1 MKNIAIL
8 GSSGSIGK
16 NALWVVSRFPEEFR
30 ILGLSVHSDLETLD
44 EQIEKFNPRI
54 VCISDREAASRFLSR
69 AVNESIDVYSEADG
83 LENLASHPNTDIV
96 VNAVAGFAGLRST
109 LAAARAG
116 KRIALANKESMV
128 AGGDLVNRIVED
140 HNAEIIPV
148 DSEHSAIFQCLKTG
162 RKSEV
167 RKLILTSSGGP
178 FRKLP
183 LEEFH
188 KITVEQALAHP
199 TWKMGNKITID
210 SATLMNKALEVIEAV
225 YLFGLQP
232 DKIEVVIHPQSVI
245 HSMVEFTDGSIIAQ
259 LSRPDM
265 RLPIQYALFYPERRE
280 LNAADLTFDEKFALS
295 FEPPDENRFPSL
307 RLARLAL
314 EMSKTAPTILNAA
327 NEVAVEAFLNRR
339 IGFREIF
346 EVVEYSLMNTYI
358 EDPGSIESI
367 IKADNGGRETASACL
382 SAMAKRADR

>member
-16 NALWVVSRFPEEFR
+16 NALWVASRFPEEFK
-30 ILGLSVHSDLETLD
+30 IIGLSVHSDIETLD
-44 EQIEKFNPRI
+44 EQIETYNPRI
-54 VCISDREAASRFLSR
+54 VCISGREAANRFLSMR
-69 AVNESIDVYSEADG
+69 VHKPINVYSGEER
-83 LENLASHPNTDIV
+83 LEKLASHPDIDIV
-96 VNAVAGFAGLRST
+96 VNAVVGFAGLRST

-128 AGGDLVNRIVED
+128 AGGDLVNNTVED

-162 RKSEV
+162 RKNEV

-178 FRKLP
+178 FRTLP
-183 LEEFH
+183 LEKFH
-188 KITVEQALAHP
+188 EITVEQALTHP

-210 SATLMNKALEVIEAV
+210 SATLMNKGLEIIEAV
-225 YLFGLQP
+225 YLFGLPP
-232 DKIEVVIHPQSVI
+232 DKIEVVIHPQSII
-245 HSMVEFTDGSIIAQ
+245 HAMVEFADGSIIAQ

-280 LNAADLTFDEKFALS
+280 LNAADLKFDEKFALD

-314 EMSKTAPTILNAA
+314 EIGKTAPTVFNAA
-327 NEVAVEAFLNRR
+327 NEVAVEAFLKHR

-346 EVVEYSLMNTYI
+346 EVVEHALKNTYI
-358 EDPGSIESI
+358 EDSGSIETI
-367 IKADNGGRETASACL
+367 IKADKSGREIAFEYL
-382 SAMAKRADR
+382 SAIDRGAD

>member
-16 NALWVVSRFPEEFR
+16 STIWVASRFPEEFR
-30 ILGLSVHSDLETLD
+30 IFGLSVHSDIETLN
-44 EQIEKFNPRI
+44 EQIKSYNPQI
-54 VCISDREAASRFLSR
+54 VCISDREAAHRFRSMR
-69 AVNESIDVYSEADG
+69 VDRSIDLYSEQEG
-83 LENLASHPNTDIV
+83 LEKLASHPDVDIV
-96 VNAVAGFAGLRST
+96 VNAVVGFAGLRST

-128 AGGDLVNRIVED
+128 AGGDLVNKTVED

-162 RKSEV
+162 QKSEV

-178 FRKLP
+178 FRTLP
-183 LEEFH
+183 QEEFQ
-188 KITVEQALAHP
+188 KITVEQALEHP
-199 TWKMGNKITID
+199 TWKMGKKITID

-225 YLFGLQP
+225 YLFGLPP

-280 LNAADLTFDEKFALS
+280 LDTADLTFGEKFTLD
-295 FEPPDENRFPSL
+295 FEPPDESRFSSL
-307 RLARLAL
+307 RLARLVL
-314 EMSKTAPTILNAA
+314 EMGKTAPTILNAA
-327 NEVAVEAFLNRR
+327 NEVAVGAFLNHK

-346 EVVEYSLMNTYI
+346 EVVEHTLENTYI
-358 EDPGSIESI
+358 EDSGSIEMI
-367 IKADNGGRETASACL
+367 IKADKSGREIAFEYL
-382 SAMAKRADR
+382 SAINKKVD

>member
-1 MKNIAIL
+1 LKNIAIL

-30 ILGLSVHSDLETLD
+30 VFGLSVHSDIETLD

-54 VCISDREAASRFLSR
+54 VCISGREAARSFHSKG
-69 AVNESIDVYSEADG
+69 VNESIDVYSEADG
-83 LENLASHPNTDIV
+83 LENLASHPDADIV
-96 VNAVAGFAGLRST
+96 VNAVVGFAGLRST

-128 AGGDLVNRIVED
+128 AGGDLVNRTVKD
-140 HNAEIIPV
+140 YDAEIIPV

-183 LEEFH
+183 QEEFQ

-199 TWKMGNKITID
+199 TWKMGKKITID

-225 YLFGLQP
+225 YLFGVP
-232 DKIEVVIHPQSVI
+232 PEKIEVVIHPQSVI

-280 LNAADLTFDEKFALS
+280 LDVADLAFDKKFALD

-307 RLARLAL
+307 RLARSAL
-314 EMSKTAPTILNAA
+314 EMGKTAPTVLNAA
-327 NEVAVEAFLNRR
+327 NEVAVEAFLNNR
-339 IGFREIF
+339 IPFREIS
-346 EVVEYSLMNTYI
+346 EVVEHTLKNTYI
-358 EDPGSIESI
+358 EDSVSIEPI
-367 IKADNGGRETASACL
+367 IKADKSGRGIAFEYL
-382 SAMAKRADR
+382 SAINKRVD

>member
-30 ILGLSVHSDLETLD
+30 VFGLSVHSDIETLD

-69 AVNESIDVYSEADG
+69 GANESIDVYSEADG
-83 LENLASHPNTDIV
+83 LENLASHPDADIV
-96 VNAVAGFAGLRST
+96 VNAVTGFAGLRST

-128 AGGDLVNRIVED
+128 AGGDLVNKTVKD
-140 HNAEIIPV
+140 YNAEIIPV

-183 LEEFH
+183 QEEFQ

-199 TWKMGNKITID
+199 TWKMGKKITID

-225 YLFGLQP
+225 YLFGLQH

-280 LNAADLTFDEKFALS
+280 LNVADLTFDEKFALD

-307 RLARLAL
+307 RLARSAL
-314 EMSKTAPTILNAA
+314 ETGETAPTVLNAA
-327 NEVAVEAFLNRR
+327 NEVAVEAFLNNR
-339 IGFREIF
+339 IPFREIF
-346 EVVEYSLMNTYI
+346 EVVEHTLKNTYI
-358 EDPGSIESI
+358 EDSVSIESI
-367 IKADNGGRETASACL
+367 IKADKSGREIAFEYL
-382 SAMAKRADR
+382 SAINKRVD

>member
-1 MKNIAIL
+1 MKNLAIL

-16 NALWVVSRFPEEFR
+16 NALWVASRFPEEFR
-30 ILGLSVHSDLETLD
+30 IFGLSVHSDIETLD
-44 EQIEKFNPRI
+44 EQVKKYSPQIA
-54 VCISDREAASRFLSR
+54 CISDSEAANRFLSMR
-69 AVNESIDVYSEADG
+69 VHKSIDVYSEESG
-83 LENLASHPNTDIV
+83 LEKLASHRDVDIV
-96 VNAVAGFAGLRST
+96 VNAVVGFAGLRST

-128 AGGDLVNRIVED
+128 AGGDLVNRTVKD
-140 HNAEIIPV
+140 YKAEIIPV

-183 LEEFH
+183 KKEFH
-188 KITVEQALAHP
+188 KITVEQALTHP
-199 TWKMGNKITID
+199 TWKMGKKITID

-225 YLFGLQP
+225 YLFGLPP

-245 HSMVEFTDGSIIAQ
+245 HSMVEFIDGSIIAQ

-280 LNAADLTFDEKFALS
+280 LNAADLTFDGKFALD

-314 EMSKTAPTILNAA
+314 EMGQAAPAVFNAA

-346 EVVEYSLMNTYI
+346 EVVEHTLKNTHI
-358 EDPGSIESI
+358 EDSGSIEAI
-367 IKADNGGRETASACL
+367 IKADKSGRETAFEHL
-382 SAMAKRADR
+382 SAIDMRAD

>member
-16 NALWVVSRFPEEFR
+16 NALWVVGRFPEEFR
-30 ILGLSVHSDLETLD
+30 ITGLSVHSDIETLA

-69 AVNESIDVYSEADG
+69 GVNESIDVYSEADG
-83 LENLASHPNTDIV
+83 LENLASHPDVDIV
-96 VNAVAGFAGLRST
+96 VNAVVGFAGLRST

-128 AGGDLVNRIVED
+128 AGGDLVNRIVKD

-183 LEEFH
+183 QEEFH
-188 KITVEQALAHP
+188 KITVEQALSHP
-199 TWKMGNKITID
+199 TWKMGKKITID

-225 YLFGLQP
+225 YLFDLQP

-280 LNAADLTFDEKFALS
+280 LNVADMTFDEKFTLD
-295 FEPPDENRFPSL
+295 FEPPDEKRFPSL

-314 EMSKTAPTILNAA
+314 EMGKTAPTVLNAA
-327 NEVAVEAFLNRR
+327 NEVAVEAFLNRK

-346 EVVEYSLMNTYI
+346 EVVEHALMNTCI

-367 IKADNGGRETASACL
+367 IKADKSGREIAFEYL
-382 SAMAKRADR
+382 SAINKKVD